1 MGLIKRQWTAAEAD
15 EWTREDW
22 IAIVLSPLVF
32 AFFMIGLAKLLLGQL
47 SGVLLTLAATV
58 LCGLVYW
65 VIDPK
70 LRAVSSEYEKKQADY
85 AAHLDAGTRDW
96 LAAGTTGSER

>member
-22 IAIVLSPLVF
+22 IAIVLSPL
-32 AFFMIGLAKLLLGQL
+32 AYMLIMIGTALSFLLLW
-47 SGVLLTLAATV
+47 SGFVLLGVGIIATI
-58 LCGLVYW
+58 LMHW

-70 LRAVSSEYEKKQADY
+70 LKAISDQFEHRQKDY
-85 AAHLDAGTRDW
+85 ILE
-96 LAAGTTGSER
+96 LERTMRWEENHE

>member
-22 IAIVLSPLVF
+22 IAIVLSPL
-32 AFFMIGLAKLLLGQL
+32 AYMLIMIGTALSILLLW
-47 SGVLLTLAATV
+47 SGFVLLGVGIIATI
-58 LCGLVYW
+58 LMHW

-70 LRAVSSEYEKKQADY
+70 LKAISDQFEHRQKDY
-85 AAHLDAGTRDW
+85 ILE
-96 LAAGTTGSER
+96 LERSMRWEENHE